1 MRRLIRLI
9 TPLVAATALLSTAA
23 IAQSRG
29 TDTIS
34 FTVPYSAG
42 GSADTLAR
50 QLGEIIRKQS
60 GTVLVIENQGGA
72 GGAIGAA
79 TVARAR
85 ADERRVML
93 ASTSALTISP
103 NLRQVSYDPI
113 QDFKPL
119 LGVAIGPIAMLAS
132 RNAPFKDFKG
142 MLDYAKAN
150 PQAVRYGTPGAGSV
164 AHLAMEELQLR
175 ADVSLT
181 HVPYKG
187 ESPAIQDALGGVT
200 ELLVVNTPTVIPHV
214 QAGTLQPLAVFEPQR
229 MPVWPNVPTMSEVG
243 YDKLEYNSDFGI
255 FAPASMPADQRDNIA
270 ALFKQAVAS
279 DEFKQ
284 TLDKLSLL
292 PSPTQGDEYAAKIA
306 EENKRNAEIIKVRNI
321 APE

>member
-1 MRRLIRLI
+1 MRPLVRII
-9 TPLVAATALLSTAA
+9 TPLLAATTLLTANVM
-23 IAQSRG
+23 AQSRG
-29 TDTIS
+29 ADTIA

-72 GGAIGAA
+72 GGTIGAA

-85 ADERRVML
+85 ADDRRVML

-103 NLRQVSYDPI
+103 NLRPVSYDPI
-113 QDFKPL
+113 KDFTPIR
-119 LGVAIGPIAMLAS
+119 GVAVGPIAMLAS
-132 RNAPFKDFKG
+132 KSAPFKDFKG
-142 MLDYAKAN
+142 MLEYAQAN
-150 PQAVRYGTPGAGSV
+150 PQAIRYGTPGPGSV

-175 ADVSLT
+175 AKVSLT

-214 QAGTLQPLAVFEPQR
+214 KVGTLHPLAVFEPKR
-229 MPVWPNVPTMSEVG
+229 MQVWPDVPTLAEVG
-243 YDKLEYNSDFGI
+243 YEKLEYNSDFGI
-255 FAPASMPADQRDNIA
+255 FAPASMPQEQRDKVSAMFSN
-270 ALFKQAVAS
+270 AVAS

-284 TLDKLSLL
+284 ALDKLSLL
-292 PSPTQGDEYAAKIA
+292 PSPIEGAQYAAKIA
-306 EENKRNAEIIKVRNI
+306 EENTRNAEIIKVRNI
-321 APE
+321 AAE